1 MKKGLVRLLAA
12 LLAVLLL
19 AGCDVS
25 PDSTTPST
33 EGDGTQTTETTP
45 QAAQEEDRLKRLSLC
60 ITDNGSPDTK
70 TLVNKR
76 FDYYVEAGF
85 LSVRLGGGWSTTA
98 SDAWVL
104 SENAQNKFIAAK
116 EHGMT
121 VKLIPTTMMSNPDY
135 IYSDA
140 GSRFVNHLGISS
152 NANCISYWYEGL
164 EEHTEKALRAHLEY
178 LQGIDCLGIIDGIVV
193 DCGAAGETIYPAAW
207 TQGGGETTMWCYAD
221 NAVADFRAEMEA
233 KYGNIAA
240 ANTAWGT
247 SYGSFDEVA
256 VPKPG
261 EATGTYWRDTLNW
274 YIQSKRDAIEQ
285 QIVIYQKVLKE
296 MGMEEIPLIIYLPG
310 TYFTEAQFE
319 ECVEQGTANDAI
331 MMGADNLG
339 MVDLAAKYGCYLQYT
354 GCESIGGV
362 NYVRQ
367 YMYQNS
373 LEYIPVFGENAAHD
387 GLNAQMDT
395 IFDNITNTNM
405 AGIDFTN
412 CSFLFDIYG
421 EPNELYDTLA
431 KKMRTFK
438 GYVKRY
444 DYMYMPDEFSKTAEQ
459 SGAVL
464 QLALTINKEASTNI
478 TYYFLNI
485 MNIDYVVQPG
495 DVIEYDVILKDSL
508 HGIGHV
514 DAALDNDGW
523 LRDCAVIDTDG
534 SNCHPMGDL
543 RTLAYGQVYHRTMR
557 IGDKLSGRT
566 IETIMLAAH
575 PEASAY
581 EQYENGTY
589 VVWYDNIRITNNGE
603 VKVHIFAD
611 AADYE
616 NLTISVRN
624 TKDITGE
631 LTLVSVEE

>member
-1 MKKGLVRLLAA
+1 MKRLFAFM
-12 LLAVLLL
+12 LAVLMLVLPL
-19 AGCDVS
+19 AGCDT
-25 PDSTTPST
+25 PANPTDPTEDNTPPATTPKAT
-33 EGDGTQTTETTP
+33 W
-45 QAAQEEDRLKRLSLC
+45 EEDQLKRLSLC
-60 ITDNGSPDTK
+60 ITDNGAPDTRS
-70 TLVNKR
+70 LVEKR
-76 FDYYVEAGF
+76 FDYYVDAGF

-98 SDAWVL
+98 SDQWTL
-104 SENAQNKFIAAK
+104 SENALNKYQAAK
-116 EHGMT
+116 AHGMT
-121 VKLIPTTMMSNPDY
+121 VKMIPTTMMANPDY

-164 EEHTEKALRAHLEY
+164 EEHTEKALRAHLEH
-178 LQGIDCLGIIDGIVV
+178 LKEIDCLSIIDGVIV

-233 KYGNIAA
+233 KYGTIAD
-240 ANTAWGT
+240 ANKAWGT
-247 SYGSFDEVA
+247 NYGSFGEVA

-261 EATGTYWRDTLNW
+261 EAKGTYWRDTLQW
-274 YIQSKRDAIEQ
+274 YILSKRDAIEQ

-296 MGMEEIPLIIYLPG
+296 MGMEKVPLIIYLPG

-319 ECVEQGTANDAI
+319 ECVEKGTANDAI

-339 MVDLAAKYGCYLQYT
+339 MVDLAAEYGCYLQYT

-362 NYVRQ
+362 NYVRK
-367 YMYQNS
+367 YMYENS
-373 LEYIPVFGENAAHD
+373 LEYVPVFGENAAHD
-387 GLNAQMDT
+387 GLTSQVDT
-395 IFDNITNTNM
+395 IFENITTTNM

-421 EPNELYDTLA
+421 EPNDLFNTI
-431 KKMRTFK
+431 KQKMRTFK

-444 DYMYMPDEFSKTAEQ
+444 DYMYMPDQFEKKSEQ
-459 SGAVL
+459 TGAVL
-464 QLALTINKEASTNI
+464 QLALTINKEPSTNI
-478 TYYFLNI
+478 TFYFLNI
-485 MNIDYVVQPG
+485 LNIDYVVQPG

-514 DAALDNDGW
+514 DAALDHEGW
-523 LRDCAVIDTDG
+523 LRDCAVIDTGG

-543 RTLAYGQVYHRTMR
+543 RTLAYGQVYHRIMR

-611 AADYE
+611 AEDFE
-616 NLTISVRN
+616 KLQISVRN

-631 LTLVSVEE
+631 LTLIAVDE